1 MKFQYKFNEVIKNPY
16 ITTVLLTSHQYF
28 SFVSLSSLSIL
39 LLLPMT
45 FPLWWYILIRTLKKT
60 DGHHVFRKAA
70 EAVYSEIIDNHW
82 LRTMAA
88 SSKDGLYIGETYV
101 TVIHS
106 VTLASAASSD
116 NHKSRGVLN
125 TSHQVQGVLST
136 HVTSPMVDNTDEHRF
151 IFGLAHQSL
160 CYISHI

>member
-1 MKFQYKFNEVIKNPY
+1 M
-16 ITTVLLTSHQYF
+16 
-28 SFVSLSSLSIL
+28 
-39 LLLPMT
+39 
-45 FPLWWYILIRTLKKT
+45 
-60 DGHHVFRKAA
+60 FRKAA
-70 EAVYSEIIDNHW
+70 EAVYREIIDNHW

-125 TSHQVQGVLST
+125 TSHQVLGVLST
-136 HVTSPMVDNTDEHRF
+136 HVTSPMVDNTDENRF
-151 IFGLAHQSL
+151 IPYLV
-160 CYISHI
+160 SHTNPYVTSAIFKNYRHRRGPFTQ

>member
-1 MKFQYKFNEVIKNPY
+1 M
-16 ITTVLLTSHQYF
+16 
-28 SFVSLSSLSIL
+28 
-39 LLLPMT
+39 
-45 FPLWWYILIRTLKKT
+45 
-60 DGHHVFRKAA
+60 FRKAA
-70 EAVYSEIIDNHW
+70 EAVYREIIDNHW

-88 SSKDGLYIGETYV
+88 SSKDGLYIGETHV

-116 NHKSRGVLN
+116 NHKPRGVLN
-125 TSHQVQGVLST
+125 TSHQVLGVLST

>member
-1 MKFQYKFNEVIKNPY
+1 
-16 ITTVLLTSHQYF
+16 
-28 SFVSLSSLSIL
+28 
-39 LLLPMT
+39 
-45 FPLWWYILIRTLKKT
+45 
-60 DGHHVFRKAA
+60 
-70 EAVYSEIIDNHW
+70 
-82 LRTMAA
+82 MAA

-116 NHKSRGVLN
+116 NHKARGVLN
-125 TSHQVQGVLST
+125 TSHQVLGVLST
-136 HVTSPMVDNTDEHRF
+136 HVTSPMVDNTDENRF